1 MLATRCKVNL
11 DQSESLIQQGASAQS
26 LDTPYVLDQ
35 SEIHFYHEGTKARR
49 HEEGQEGKIHHFNG
63 SELRGFVVKLI
74 QHRSSHLDGINRK
87 HRVAMRQR
95 ACDCPAPMDFILR

>member
-49 HEEGQEGKIHHFNG
+49 HEDTKKDKKERFIISMDQNFVA
-63 SELRGFVVKLI
+63 SWLRG
-74 QHRSSHLDGINRK
+74 
-87 HRVAMRQR
+87 
-95 ACDCPAPMDFILR
+95 

>member
-49 HEEGQEGKIHHFNG
+49 KKDKKERFIISMDQNFVA
-63 SELRGFVVKLI
+63 SWLRG
-74 QHRSSHLDGINRK
+74 
-87 HRVAMRQR
+87 
-95 ACDCPAPMDFILR
+95 